1 MNDLRGTDENF
12 WVEQISNGMC
22 SKKTLVMIV
31 LFLAIAKQRVNIE
44 FVLSSITPPCW
55 GAVHGLDTGLQ
66 QQQTLTS
73 VSCTCTRAMS
83 TRLSYTILYT
93 RSTNRLKGRVKASD
107 MKLYRDKRGTKQNR
121 CERKSYSI
129 KADMTDSQSGDRY
142 ESPMRLIYWFVG
154 SRLALVT
161 TISIC

>member
-1 MNDLRGTDENF
+1 MACAQKKFSHDSFVPCHRKATGKHWVCTVINNPTVLRCRTRPRH
-12 WVEQISNGMC
+12 W
-22 SKKTLVMIV
+22 
-31 LFLAIAKQRVNIE
+31 
-44 FVLSSITPPCW
+44 P
-55 GAVHGLDTGLQ
+55 GLQ

-73 VSCTCTRAMS
+73 VSFTCTRAMS

-107 MKLYRDKRGTKQNR
+107 MKPYRDKRGTKQNR
-121 CERKSYSI
+121 WGRKSYSI
-129 KADMTDSQSGDRY
+129 KADMTDSQSGHRY